1 MSNTQTPANG
11 LMLLTAFAQLQKELR
26 HENRH
31 GEAHQVHTV
40 QMKLSDEQAERVLWI
55 MLDIMAGRRD
65 AQGAHA
71 GKLEA
76 PAQAPRDIAR
86 EAQRI
91 AITHQAPESTQ

>member
-1 MSNTQTPANG
+1 MNTPTPANG

-26 HENRH
+26 HEGRH
-31 GEAHQVHTV
+31 SDAHHVLTV
-40 QMKLSDEQAERVLWI
+40 QMKLTDEQAERVLWI

-76 PAQAPRDIAR
+76 PAQEPGTIAG
-86 EAQRI
+86 RI
-91 AITHQAPESTQ
+91 VAAITHQGPERAQ